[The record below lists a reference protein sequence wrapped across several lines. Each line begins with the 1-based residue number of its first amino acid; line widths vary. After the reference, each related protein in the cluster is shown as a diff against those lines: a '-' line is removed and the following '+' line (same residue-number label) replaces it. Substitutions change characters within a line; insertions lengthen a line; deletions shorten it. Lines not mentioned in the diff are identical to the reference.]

1 MYLATRG
8 FCCTGSAGIR
18 SPLGQRGLG
27 PAPRALDAR
36 HSSAGGASH
45 ASETGACGIEA
56 GGPSVSPANSCSS
69 ARRSVLSSVDSAP
82 QCPSGIVA
90 TAVVAAF
97 VRAAGTD
104 ACDGLSGA
112 RAVSAAKFGQ
122 VARSGTPAALA
133 PSNPPTSSAM
143 PFVLIRMLPTP
154 TLPLQITLAYILAID
169 IPPARGTRRRKLTT
183 QFTAWPSQRAA
194 CWTPACRAPRRFG
207 PKASRRSGSFDPST
221 RQASADVP
229 LSAAHARPHP
239 WLTLARAARCL
250 PV

>member
-69 ARRSVLSSVDSAP
+69 ARRRVLSSVDSAP

-97 VRAAGTD
+97 VRAAGTE
-104 ACDGLSGA
+104 ACDGLSGG

-154 TLPLQITLAYILAID
+154 TLPLQITLAYILAVD
-169 IPPARGTRRRKLTT
+169 IPPARRR
-183 QFTAWPSQRAA
+183 AGES
-194 CWTPACRAPRRFG
+194 
-207 PKASRRSGSFDPST
+207 S
-221 RQASADVP
+221 P
-229 LSAAHARPHP
+229 LSSRLGRVSGRRAGHRRVARHEDSVPKRVGARGHSILRP
-239 WLTLARAARCL
+239 GKRPLMFRFSQLT
-250 PV
+250 PVRILG